1 MNNLALAVD
10 YNPSFYTISQY
21 DPTRTTTLRNQFAG
35 DMRVRFSKLC
45 TVIRKAIVD
54 EDCFATETPPG
65 FLAMANM
72 ATPGRHA
79 FDFARS
85 ADKVAAF
92 MAWLKKQ
99 ETAGVLEIIA
109 MPRLGRP
116 LEEAWTD
123 KYIQAAYQRGIMRAR
138 QELMGVNYIVP
149 SIEGSGGITAA
160 FNMPIHLERVGLVY
174 TRVYEGL
181 KGITASMDTQ
191 ISRVLAQAMAEGK
204 NPREMAKLL
213 VKTITGPVGDLGITD
228 TLGRFIPAK
237 RRAEVLART
246 EIIRAHHVATIQ
258 EYRNWAIEG
267 VKVRAEW
274 QTAEDS
280 RVCPE
285 CSAMQGRVY
294 TLDEIEGK
302 IPLHP
307 QCRCVALPLSEAKEE
322 ELGEKEIIARRR
334 LPPKKEFGTSPV
346 SSISNLPNEIR
357 GVNEAKIVLFRDGT
371 KAKPEL
377 EESKRL
383 KDRFGGTFYNREVAA
398 Y

>member
-1 MNNLALAVD
+1 MNNLALAID

-45 TVIRKAIVD
+45 TIIRNAIVD

-138 QELMGVNYIVP
+138 QELMGANYIVP
-149 SIEGSGGITAA
+149 SIEESGGITAA
-160 FNMPIHLERVGLVY
+160 FNMPMNLERVGLVY

-258 EYRNWAIEG
+258 EYRNWAVEG

-280 RVCPE
+280 RVCPD
-285 CSAMQGRVY
+285 CSDMQGRVY

-307 QCRCVALPLSEAKEE
+307 QCRCVALPLSEAKKEE
-322 ELGEKEIIARRR
+322 I
-334 LPPKKEFGTSPV
+334 
-346 SSISNLPNEIR
+346 
-357 GVNEAKIVLFRDGT
+357 
-371 KAKPEL
+371 
-377 EESKRL
+377 
-383 KDRFGGTFYNREVAA
+383 
-398 Y
+398 